1 MKILNTIIL
10 INLLEWFQFVRY
22 SKKSV
27 TQKEV
32 KRIEKDAV
40 KKYKHIEGNVKSDR
54 INVRR

>member
-40 KKYKHIEGNVKSDR
+40 KNISILKEM
-54 INVRR
+54 